1 MIGAYLPDGSAF
13 ILGQHDID
21 RLRGG
26 HVVSGA
32 GIRIMYSPDLQFT
45 DDQIQLMMSLK
56 KSGEKLTVDDLTKI
70 MELSKVRKVRT

>member
-1 MIGAYLPDGSAF
+1 M
-13 ILGQHDID
+13 
-21 RLRGG
+21 
-26 HVVSGA
+26 VSGA